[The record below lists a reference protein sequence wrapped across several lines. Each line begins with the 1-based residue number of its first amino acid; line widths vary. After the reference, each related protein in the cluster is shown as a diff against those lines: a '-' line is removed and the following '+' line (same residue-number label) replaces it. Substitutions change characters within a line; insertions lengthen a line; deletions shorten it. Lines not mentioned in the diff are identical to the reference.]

1 MTRQFRKSAIAG
13 ILMAVV
19 LMIGIAP
26 ASKAQGARERGRD
39 RVNDYG
45 RSERGRAGGHGNY
58 GDDSYYYRND
68 DRRDSRQDSR
78 YNDSRYWNRGNRNG
92 NRQDTAGKAVVRTG
106 IGAGIGAGAGAILG
120 GKKGALIGAT
130 VGAVGGLIYHESKV
144 RRQNDRRR
152 SW

>member
-1 MTRQFRKSAIAG
+1 MTRQFRKNAIAG

-45 RSERGRAGGHGNY
+45 RSERGRAGGHGSY

-68 DRRDSRQDSR
+68 DRRDSRYD
-78 YNDSRYWNRGNRNG
+78 DSRYWNRGNRNG

-152 SW
+152 TW